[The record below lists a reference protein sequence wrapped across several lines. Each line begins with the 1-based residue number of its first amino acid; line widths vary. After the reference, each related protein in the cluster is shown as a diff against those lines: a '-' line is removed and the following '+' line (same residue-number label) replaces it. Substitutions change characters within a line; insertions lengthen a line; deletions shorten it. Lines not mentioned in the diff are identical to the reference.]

1 MIIDLMDE
9 DRLLPEGAAEL
20 IERAAEAALWV
31 EGVSGLCAGMS
42 IVDGKTIKSLNA
54 RTRGVDS
61 ETDVLSFPLI
71 NYPNGK
77 TAKDE
82 PALVRRR
89 YDPEYGAPYIGDIV
103 LNISRAQQQ
112 AQEYGHS
119 TARETAYLTCHAMLR
134 LMGYDHMTDG
144 DKQKMRAME
153 KRAMRQ
159 LGLFRNGEDA

>member
-20 IERAAEAALWV
+20 IERAAQAALWA

-42 IVDGKTIKSLNA
+42 IVDGETIKSLNA

-71 NYPNGK
+71 NYPHGK
-77 TAKDE
+77 TARDE
-82 PALVRRR
+82 PALVRRQ
-89 YDPEYGAPYIGDIV
+89 YDPEYGAPYLGDIV
-103 LNISRAQQQ
+103 LNIARARQQ

-119 TARETAYLTCHAMLR
+119 TARETAYLTCHAMLH
-134 LMGYDHMTDG
+134 LMGYDHMTDE
-144 DKQKMRAME
+144 DKQLMRAQE
-153 KRAMRQ
+153 KRAMQ
-159 LGLFRNGEDA
+159 KLGLFRNGEDA